1 MQLHATDASSLGS
14 SERRVCCLGE
24 WPTTA
29 AAAVPSKV
37 ALHESHLL
45 GGFVVKKERAW
56 KRGIG
61 ERTVPNQNKLSVDNV
76 TVVWVSGLSEIF
88 VCNVCRIHASY
99 SPQFVRKKWA
109 KKDFDSES
117 EINNDF
123 RGFSK

>member
-1 MQLHATDASSLGS
+1 MADN
-14 SERRVCCLGE
+14 CCCR
-24 WPTTA
+24 
-29 AAAVPSKV
+29 VPSKV

-45 GGFVVKKERAW
+45 GGFVVKKKEHGNEESV
-56 KRGIG
+56 K
-61 ERTVPNQNKLSVDNV
+61 EPNQNKLSVDNV
-76 TVVWVSGLSEIF
+76 TVVWVSGLREIF

-99 SPQFVRKKWA
+99 SPQFVRNKWA

>member
-45 GGFVVKKERAW
+45 GGFVVKKKEHGNEESV
-56 KRGIG
+56 K
-61 ERTVPNQNKLSVDNV
+61 EPNRTK
-76 TVVWVSGLSEIF
+76 T
-88 VCNVCRIHASY
+88 SY
-99 SPQFVRKKWA
+99 P
-109 KKDFDSES
+109 
-117 EINNDF
+117 
-123 RGFSK
+123 